1 MALPAVAPHAIGFAD
16 QLTRPPL
23 AWGRRLSGG
32 RPSVGTVDLLGGSYS
47 VKMSSELSPGEIRA
61 AAEVHRELGP
71 EYSDAVVESFLERV
85 DRRIAERV
93 DREVAARVGTQV
105 SAASRDELARPA
117 RASGRLILLTGVA
130 IGIFVT
136 GVPSVM
142 VAASGGS
149 VLQRDEMQLLVVL
162 VVLLAVVAAI
172 GAYVA
177 MARETRNR
185 GKSAKRV

>member
-1 MALPAVAPHAIGFAD
+1 
-16 QLTRPPL
+16 
-23 AWGRRLSGG
+23 
-32 RPSVGTVDLLGGSYS
+32 
-47 VKMSSELSPGEIRA
+47 MSSELSPGEVRA

-93 DREVAARVGTQV
+93 DREVAARVDT
-105 SAASRDELARPA
+105 RLRPA
-117 RASGRLILLTGVA
+117 PRPEPVQPARSHGGLTLLTGVA

-149 VLQRDEMQLLVVL
+149 VLAKDEATVL
-162 VVLLAVVAAI
+162 IALGAILAVVAV
-172 GAYVA
+172 VA
-177 MARETRNR
+177 ALRAVPRQVR
-185 GKSAKRV
+185 GRDRSV

>member
-1 MALPAVAPHAIGFAD
+1 VS
-16 QLTRPPL
+16 
-23 AWGRRLSGG
+23 GRSICSWR
-32 RPSVGTVDLLGGSYS
+32 SYA
-47 VKMSSELSPGEIRA
+47 VKMSSELSSEEIRA

-71 EYSDAVVESFLERV
+71 EYSDAVVESFLDRV
-85 DRRIAERV
+85 DRRIAERI

-105 SAASRDELARPA
+105 SAVSGDELARPA
-117 RASGRLILLTGVA
+117 RASGRLTLLTGVA

-142 VAASGGS
+142 VAASAGS
-149 VLQRDEMQLLVVL
+149 VLAKDETQLLVVL

-172 GAYVA
+172 GAYLA
-177 MARETRNR
+177 MAREMRNR